1 MAIQCTG
8 IQLAGGIRH
17 EHIAHLRW
25 TQDNTNNAGIC
36 TRAQMIVLIERGGTA
51 YVRDAYGN
59 AAFLRVRSGEDG
71 LRYVQ
76 AQLDGA
82 WSESLLALPHF

>member
-36 TRAQMIVLIERGGTA
+36 TRAQMVVLIERGGTA

>member
-8 IQLAGGIRH
+8 IQLADGSGH
-17 EHIAHLRW
+17 ERIAHIRW
-25 TQDNTNNAGIC
+25 AQDNTNNAGIC
-36 TRAQMIVLIERGGTA
+36 TRAQMVTLIERGGTA

-59 AAFLRVRSGEDG
+59 AAFLRVRIGEDG
-71 LRYVQ
+71 IRYVQ
-76 AQLDGA
+76 AQLDGV

>member
-8 IQLAGGIRH
+8 IKLTGGFGH
-17 EHIAHLRW
+17 EHIANFRW
-25 TQDNTNNAGIC
+25 AQDATNNAGIC
-36 TRAQMIVLIERGGTA
+36 TRAQMVTLIEKGGTA
-51 YVRDAYGN
+51 YIRDAYGN
-59 AAFLRVRSGEDG
+59 AAFLRVRIGEDG

-76 AQLDGA
+76 AQLEGV